1 MVVHGKAASDMTK
14 DSFYQ
19 QLNAGQKNANSDL
32 IAQLVR
38 QGVKFYV
45 CGQTAAYYGI
55 TPDDLLPG
63 VDMALSALTAHAVL
77 AREGYSVNPF

>member
-1 MVVHGKAASDMTK
+1 
-14 DSFYQ
+14 
-19 QLNAGQKNANSDL
+19 LNAGQKNANSDL

-55 TPDDLLPG
+55 TLDDLLPG
-63 VDMALSALTAHAVL
+63 VDMALSALTAQAVL